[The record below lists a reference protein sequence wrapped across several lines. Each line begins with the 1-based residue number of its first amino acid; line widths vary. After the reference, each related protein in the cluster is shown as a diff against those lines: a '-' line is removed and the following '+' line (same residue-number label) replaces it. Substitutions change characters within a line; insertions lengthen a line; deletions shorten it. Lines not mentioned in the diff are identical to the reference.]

1 MKGDDFLKL
10 KVVITSLISA
20 FLIVIG
26 LITFRLF
33 TIFEDFSASNGLKA
47 MITIWSGNDIAEFNG
62 NKSEIV
68 LMTKSNDVG
77 KNTIISSLQERGYTV
92 DEQMGAALMCEKNG
106 EKISIISEM
115 YTKHYIVYFLPNE

>member
-1 MKGDDFLKL
+1 MKL
-10 KVVITSLISA
+10 KIVITSLISVL
-20 FLIVIG
+20 LIVIG

-33 TIFEDFSASNGLKA
+33 TISEDFSASNGLKA

-77 KNTIISSLQERGYTV
+77 KNAIISSLQERGYTV

-106 EKISIISEM
+106 EKIPIISEM